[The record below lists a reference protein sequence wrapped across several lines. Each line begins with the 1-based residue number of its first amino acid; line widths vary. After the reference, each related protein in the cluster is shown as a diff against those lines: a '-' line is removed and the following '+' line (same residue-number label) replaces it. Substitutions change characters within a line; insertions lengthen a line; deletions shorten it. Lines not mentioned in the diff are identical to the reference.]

1 MILKWV
7 FELMVPTVHTSHP
20 TDMVTVVTVK
30 LANDLRP
37 YRLNNEV
44 SLAEFFRTLIRLLLF
59 FHKVANEAAKWERT
73 STTPSPYHWYIWLA
87 VEDFKD
93 PLWCI
98 MYRIMFIVL
107 SICYFRFF
115 FSVPY
120 WLFAWRCTS
129 VQIMFHATCFADVAF
144 ILAYWPIVFDNNPRA
159 SLIKWLNTLLHPR
172 KWLITA
178 PLFLSVD
185 SIKLI
190 VVTFFIGPRIQL
202 RQFLWLLSFLSSKM
216 ETRKL
221 NLNLNRFWRF
231 PISRRLFGFLPIF

>member
-115 FSVPY
+115 FLCAVLIVCLALHVRSDYVSCHLLCGCRIY
-120 WLFAWRCTS
+120 FGL
-129 VQIMFHATCFADVAF
+129 
-144 ILAYWPIVFDNNPRA
+144 LAYRF
-159 SLIKWLNTLLHPR
+159 
-172 KWLITA
+172 
-178 PLFLSVD
+178 
-185 SIKLI
+185 
-190 VVTFFIGPRIQL
+190 
-202 RQFLWLLSFLSSKM
+202 RQQSS
-216 ETRKL
+216 
-221 NLNLNRFWRF
+221 
-231 PISRRLFGFLPIF
+231 GFTY